1 MAEGWRLVERALR
14 AGADVKS
21 VLLSDRAAARPSAD
35 EARAIEAA
43 VAAGVSLHSGSAEAL
58 SALIGGRTYGDLIAR
73 VSLRGELDVN
83 EPALQ
88 RLLVGVDVLDPGN
101 IGALWRTAH
110 AMQVDAVLWVG
121 GTDPL
126 HPKSLRTSMGSCFRL
141 PHAHWTMD
149 SVAALERLSRAGWS
163 NVAMATGGGSTR
175 VAAARAALWLGG
187 EAHGLPQGVVERAD
201 KVITIETAEDCDS
214 LSINA
219 AAAVGL
225 HLIRAAQRDSKAT

>member
-1 MAEGWRLVERALR
+1 MAGGLR
-14 AGADVKS
+14 
-21 VLLSDRAAARPSAD
+21 R
-35 EARAIEAA
+35 
-43 VAAGVSLHSGSAEAL
+43 SL
-58 SALIGGRTYGDLIAR
+58 AR
-73 VSLRGELDVN
+73 VSLRGALDVN

-149 SVAALERLSRAGWS
+149 SVAALEQLSRAGWS

-225 HLIRAAQRDSKAT
+225 HLVRAAQRDSKAT